1 MIKTIIGFNGNC
13 YDDSG
18 RSKVWF
24 STIPAQNI
32 FCVVLIYHMTMGSPE
47 PKIDTWLFLKT
58 VVALE
63 RAPSG
68 HFV

>member
-24 STIPAQNI
+24 STIPSQNI
-32 FCVVLIYHMTMGSPE
+32 FCVVLIYHMAIASPE
-47 PKIDTWLFLKT
+47 PRIDT
-58 VVALE
+58 
-63 RAPSG
+63 
-68 HFV
+68 